1 MLEMTTKR
9 VRINGIE
16 RDYKIV
22 QHSGAVAIV
31 AIDECDR
38 LAFVWQTRPALGRK
52 ILEIPAGTLEIG
64 EDPAEC
70 AVRELREETGCTAKK
85 WLPLGQCHM
94 APGYSTEVI
103 HLFMATDLT
112 QGEQDLDDTEDIQ
125 VRWIP
130 RSEVDKMIL
139 SGELTDAKT
148 LAALHHLKLR
158 NL

>member
-16 RDYKIV
+16 KDYKIV
-22 QHSGAVAIV
+22 KHPGAVAIV
-31 AIDECDR
+31 AVDERDR
-38 LAFVWQTRPALGRK
+38 LAFVWQTRPAVGK
-52 ILEIPAGTLEIG
+52 KMLEIPAGTIEMG

-85 WLPLGQCHM
+85 WITLGACHM

-103 HLFMATDLT
+103 HLFMATDLV

-125 VRWIP
+125 VRWVP
-130 RSEVDKMIL
+130 RSEVDRMIL

-148 LAALHHLKLR
+148 LAALHHVKLR